1 MQDEKRAVRSALCGV
16 RCAEYAT
23 QSALCGVRNAEVRY
37 AEVRNAE
44 VRYAEVRNAEVR
56 YAEVRNAEVRNAGC
70 GGSTIAAYQ
79 TPEPDGARPAR

>member
-16 RCAEYAT
+16 RYAEYAT
-23 QSALCGVRNAEVRY
+23 QSALCGVRYAEVRY

-44 VRYAEVRNAEVR
+44 VRN
-56 YAEVRNAEVRNAGC
+56 AEVRNAEVRNAGC